1 LTVGDA
7 PSDASLKSDDLLHK
21 ASEIEQ
27 KQKEKVARAAIKLEK
42 EEANE
47 KAVRIWSSR
56 SNEACFYCRYTY
68 EQKSDIILLYP
79 R

>member
-1 LTVGDA
+1 MTVGDA

-42 EEANE
+42 EEAKE
-47 KAVRIWSSR
+47 KAVRI
-56 SNEACFYCRYTY
+56 
-68 EQKSDIILLYP
+68 
-79 R
+79 